1 MSTKNK
7 NFKPKLKSCHILLLA
22 IILCPILISNSNSI
36 NRRRKLKKE
45 SEFIQNLI
53 LRKLDFSSDTDAIC
67 SKGSEDLKNYYLT
80 RDDDSIGIKNDKI
93 ESEEKEKYV
102 DALINLVASKGD
114 TNENIKE
121 YVMHLIPVLVILVL
135 AILSIPGWI
144 ILCSCSCCSCCCC
157 CCCKKAFCKLPFFII
172 TAVCYAFVLG
182 TSIYGLSQ
190 SDSIFVGLAD
200 TECSILKFIDQVLSG
215 EGENAPKPYWAGI
228 DNIKNI
234 LTQSKE
240 NIKIV
245 RQTYNTDL
253 GSAKTNIQNAE
264 TEFKTQLKTQSEN
277 VNDKD
282 SDAFK
287 YLININS
294 GNYILDIID
303 DFGSYTDE
311 NTHNGFL
318 QNWYIEFKGKSE
330 ESSNLMTGI
339 ESEFQILKD
348 DNGGVDGV
356 LDSGIDKIEP
366 IKTSIDEV
374 KNQISGIIIDYSD
387 TIDKYG
393 KLAFKIVFSVLMV
406 LDAAIA
412 ALMTVML
419 FFSFSCFDKCCCC
432 CRCLLKS
439 LVHILWN
446 ILALLTF
453 LTLLIGF
460 FCTLIGTLGGDLI
473 SVVSFLVSEENLKAK
488 EPILLTEGGDMLNKC
503 INGDGDIT
511 EDLGL
516 KDNPA
521 LKSME
526 ELNKNKQ
533 KLIKTQQEF
542 NEALSNRPDYYYN
555 FVNKFK
561 ARADYTTTNIDLI
574 KNVGSDD
581 KLNLGTY
588 LRLLNDY
595 TKTNKKEEWKLQCN
609 GGGHS
614 CEIQGEHVNI
624 DYCIELRSC
633 TSNNKISS
641 GWYNDE
647 NEDTIKLYAKIIDA
661 IIDSIRYSN
670 DDGNK
675 SIKIALN
682 NLNGAYKS
690 FIEAENNN
698 LNVYKTTI
706 EKLTNIFEDVA
717 GEGKLLSI
725 LNCKFIGKNV
735 RVMLRYLDKSL
746 GKSFYNVGICLT
758 VAGVAMFVSI
768 AFTILLNII
777 INQKSK

>member
-7 NFKPKLKSCHILLLA
+7 NFKPKLKSYHILLLS
-22 IILCPILISNSNSI
+22 IILCPILLSNSNSV

-144 ILCSCSCCSCCCC
+144 VLCSCSCCSCCCC

-182 TSIYGLSQ
+182 ISIYGLSQ

-228 DNIKNI
+228 DNIQNI
-234 LTQSKE
+234 LTQTKT
-240 NIKIV
+240 NIGNVKSS
-245 RQTYNTDL
+245 YNSDL
-253 GSAKTNIQNAE
+253 SSAKANIGSAKTNFENQLTTSNAIAADGSY
-264 TEFKTQLKTQSEN
+264 LKLT
-277 VNDKD
+277 DYK
-282 SDAFK
+282 
-287 YLININS
+287 
-294 GNYILDIID
+294 LDIVI
-303 DFGSYTDE
+303 DFGTYSSSPDPSNIET
-311 NTHNGFL
+311 FL
-318 QNWYIEFKGKSE
+318 QQWGIEFNQKASHSQTLMDNMDGKFNDLNSD
-330 ESSNLMTGI
+330 SQIDTTLNTGI
-339 ESEFQILKD
+339 ER
-348 DNGGVDGV
+348 
-356 LDSGIDKIEP
+356 IEP

-374 KNQISGIIIDYSD
+374 KNQISSIIIDYSD

-473 SVVSFLVSEENLKAK
+473 SVVSFLVSEENLKAS
-488 EPILLTEGGDMLNKC
+488 EPILLSEGGDMLNKC

-516 KDNPA
+516 KDNQA

-526 ELNKNKQ
+526 DLKTY
-533 KLIKTQQEF
+533 KTQLIQTKKEF
-542 NEALSNRPDYYYN
+542 NEALTNRPNYYN
-555 FVNKFK
+555 DFINKFK
-561 ARADYTTTNIDLI
+561 ARTEYTTTDINLVN
-574 KNVGSDD
+574 KNDESD
-581 KLNLGTY
+581 KLNLGTC
-588 LRLLNDY
+588 LNALNAL
-595 TKTNKKEEWKLQCN
+595 TKNSKKEEWNIKCSQN
-609 GGGHS
+609 NHS
-614 CEIQGEHVNI
+614 CDEKVSHDNN
-624 DYCIELRSC
+624 YCIEVKSC
-633 TSNNKISS
+633 SSDNKISTV
-641 GWYNDE
+641 WYNG
-647 NEDTIKLYAKIIDA
+647 EDATLKGHAEKIDA

-670 DDGNK
+670 NGGVK
-675 SIKIALN
+675 SINKALE
-682 NLNGAYKS
+682 LLDDKYEE
-690 FIEAENNN
+690 FIKAENDN
-698 LNVYKTTI
+698 LDVYKNTI
-706 EKLTNIFEDVA
+706 EQMTQIFEDVA
-717 GEGKLLSI
+717 GGDKLLSI

>member
-22 IILCPILISNSNSI
+22 IILCPILISNSNSV

-182 TSIYGLSQ
+182 ISIYGLSQ
-190 SDSIFVGLAD
+190 SDSIFVGLSD

-228 DNIKNI
+228 DNIQNI
-234 LTQSKE
+234 LTETKA
-240 NIKIV
+240 NIA
-245 RQTYNTDL
+245 
-253 GSAKTNIQNAE
+253 SAKTNYATDLQQKEGQIDTARTN
-264 TEFKTQLKTQSEN
+264 FKSQLSTQSDN
-277 VNDKD
+277 VKANKYSIDSKNYKLDIVYEFGVYSGGSFTPPDCFLFKLNYEFDQKDQNSQELMTSIKNKFSSLD
-282 SDAFK
+282 SD
-287 YLININS
+287 NS
-294 GNYILDIID
+294 ADGALD
-303 DFGSYTDE
+303 E
-311 NTHNGFL
+311 
-318 QNWYIEFKGKSE
+318 
-330 ESSNLMTGI
+330 GI
-339 ESEFQILKD
+339 KQ
-348 DNGGVDGV
+348 
-356 LDSGIDKIEP
+356 IEP
-366 IKTSIDEV
+366 IKSSIDEV

-473 SVVSFLVSEENLKAK
+473 SVVSFLVSEENLKAS

-521 LKSME
+521 LKNME
-526 ELNKNKQ
+526 DLKTYKAQ
-533 KLIKTQQEF
+533 LIKTQQEF
-542 NEALSNRPDYYYN
+542 NEALSTRPDYYKN
-555 FVNKFK
+555 FINKFNK
-561 ARADYTTTNIDLI
+561 RKGDLTTDIDLI
-574 KNVGSDD
+574 NESNPED
-581 KLNLGTY
+581 KLNLGEK
-588 LRLLNDY
+588 LNSLNSG
-595 TKTNKKEEWKLQCN
+595 TSSKNEEWKIKCDR
-609 GGGHS
+609 GYHS
-614 CEIQGEHVNI
+614 CEEPQAGHT
-624 DYCIELRSC
+624 DYYCIELNSC
-633 TSNNKISS
+633 TTKSINSD
-641 GWYNDE
+641 WYNSVDAT
-647 NEDTIKLYAKIIDA
+647 TIKAYAEVIDA
-661 IIDSIRYSN
+661 FIN
-670 DDGNK
+670 
-675 SIKIALN
+675 SIKISKNGQDGSINKALAE
-682 NLNGAYKS
+682 LDEKYQS

-698 LNVYKTTI
+698 INVYKNTI
-706 EKLTNIFEDVA
+706 EKLTNIFEEVA
-717 GEGKLLSI
+717 GGDKLLSI

>member
-7 NFKPKLKSCHILLLA
+7 NFKPKLKSYHILLLA
-22 IILCPILISNSNSI
+22 IILCPILISNSNTV

-144 ILCSCSCCSCCCC
+144 VLCSCSCCSCCCC

-182 TSIYGLSQ
+182 ISIYGLSQ

-228 DNIKNI
+228 DNIQNI
-234 LTQSKE
+234 LTQTKA
-240 NIKIV
+240 NIA
-245 RQTYNTDL
+245 
-253 GSAKTNIQNAE
+253 SAKTNYATDLEQKESEITSARTNFKEELSNQSDKVKANIFSSSSKNYKLDIVYEFGVYSGGLFTPPDCFLFKLNYEFDQKDQNSQE
-264 TEFKTQLKTQSEN
+264 LMTSIKNKFSSL
-277 VNDKD
+277 D
-282 SDAFK
+282 SD
-287 YLININS
+287 NS
-294 GNYILDIID
+294 ADGALD
-303 DFGSYTDE
+303 E
-311 NTHNGFL
+311 
-318 QNWYIEFKGKSE
+318 
-330 ESSNLMTGI
+330 GI
-339 ESEFQILKD
+339 KQ
-348 DNGGVDGV
+348 
-356 LDSGIDKIEP
+356 IEP
-366 IKTSIDEV
+366 IKSSIDEV
-374 KNQISGIIIDYSD
+374 KNQISSIIIDYSD

-393 KLAFKIVFSVLMV
+393 KLAFKIVFSVLLV

-473 SVVSFLVSEENLKAK
+473 SVVSFLVSEENLKAS
-488 EPILLTEGGDMLNKC
+488 EPILLSEGGDMLNKC

-516 KDNPA
+516 KNNPA
-521 LKSME
+521 LKNME
-526 ELNKNKQ
+526 DLKTYKAQ
-533 KLIKTQQEF
+533 LIKTQQEF
-542 NEALSNRPDYYYN
+542 NEALSTRPDYYNN
-555 FVNKFK
+555 FINKFNK
-561 ARADYTTTNIDLI
+561 RKGDLTNDIDLI
-574 KNVGSDD
+574 NESNAED
-581 KLNLGTY
+581 KLNLGEN
-588 LRLLNDY
+588 LNRLNSG
-595 TKTNKKEEWKLQCN
+595 TSSKNEEWKIKCDR
-609 GGGHS
+609 GYHS
-614 CEIQGEHVNI
+614 CEEPQDGHT
-624 DYCIELRSC
+624 DYYCIELNSC
-633 TSNNKISS
+633 TSKSIKTD
-641 GWYNDE
+641 WYDSA
-647 NEDTIKLYAKIIDA
+647 DATTIKAYAEIIDA
-661 IIDSIRYSN
+661 FIN
-670 DDGNK
+670 
-675 SIKIALN
+675 SIKISKNGQDGSINKALAE
-682 NLNGAYKS
+682 LDAKYKS

-698 LNVYKTTI
+698 INVYKNTI
-706 EKLTNIFEDVA
+706 EKLTNIFEEVA
-717 GEGKLLSI
+717 GGDKLLSI

>member
-22 IILCPILISNSNSI
+22 IILCPILISNSNSV

-182 TSIYGLSQ
+182 ISIYGLSQ
-190 SDSIFVGLAD
+190 SDSIFVGLSD

-228 DNIKNI
+228 DTIQNI
-234 LTQSKE
+234 LSQTKANIANARTNYRTELDSKKEKITSARNLFKSELEGQSNKV
-240 NIKIV
+240 NL
-245 RQTYNTDL
+245 NTNNL
-253 GSAKTNIQNAE
+253 
-264 TEFKTQLKTQSEN
+264 
-277 VNDKD
+277 NDKIY
-282 SDAFK
+282 K
-287 YLININS
+287 
-294 GNYILDIID
+294 LDIIK
-303 DFGSYTDE
+303 DFGTYTIAEGLRATPDC
-311 NTHNGFL
+311 FL
-318 QNWYIEFKGKSE
+318 QLFGNEFK
-330 ESSNLMTGI
+330 
-339 ESEFQILKD
+339 QKD
-348 DNGGVDGV
+348 DNSQSLMTSIEGSFSSVVSDGSV
-356 LDSGIDKIEP
+356 NGALDSGIDQIKP

-473 SVVSFLVSEENLKAK
+473 SVVSFLVSEENLKAS

-521 LKSME
+521 LKSMDD
-526 ELNKNKQ
+526 LKTYKAQ
-533 KLIKTQQEF
+533 LINTKKEF
-542 NEALSNRPDYYYN
+542 NEALSRRPDYYYN
-555 FVNKFK
+555 FINKFNSI
-561 ARADYTTTNIDLI
+561 ADYKASDIKLICTND
-574 KNVGSDD
+574 NSE
-581 KLNLGTY
+581 LNLDTC
-588 LRLLNDY
+588 LDDLN
-595 TKTNKKEEWKLQCN
+595 TETRTNKNDEWQRKCN
-609 GGGHS
+609 QGSHS
-614 CEIQGEHVNI
+614 CEELRQAGNTNHF
-624 DYCIELRSC
+624 CIELKTC
-633 TSNNKISS
+633 TTKNILS
-641 GWYNDE
+641 WYNADGESESIKSNAKVVDAFIESIRSSSNGAEGSINNALTKLDVAYQNFINAE
-647 NEDTIKLYAKIIDA
+647 NENLDVYKDTI
-661 IIDSIRYSN
+661 
-670 DDGNK
+670 DD
-675 SIKIALN
+675 
-682 NLNGAYKS
+682 
-690 FIEAENNN
+690 
-698 LNVYKTTI
+698 
-706 EKLTNIFEDVA
+706 LTLIFENVA
-717 GEGKLLSI
+717 GGDKLLSI

>member
-7 NFKPKLKSCHILLLA
+7 NFKPKLKSYHILLLS
-22 IILCPILISNSNSI
+22 IILCPILLSNSNSV

-144 ILCSCSCCSCCCC
+144 VLCSCSCCSCCCC

-182 TSIYGLSQ
+182 ISIYGLSQ

-228 DNIKNI
+228 DNIQNI
-234 LTQSKE
+234 LTQTKT
-240 NIKIV
+240 NIGNVKSS
-245 RQTYNTDL
+245 YNSDL
-253 GSAKTNIQNAE
+253 SSAKANIGSAKTNFENQLTTSNAIAADGSY
-264 TEFKTQLKTQSEN
+264 LKLT
-277 VNDKD
+277 DYK
-282 SDAFK
+282 
-287 YLININS
+287 
-294 GNYILDIID
+294 LDIVI
-303 DFGSYTDE
+303 DFGTYSSSPDPSNIET
-311 NTHNGFL
+311 FL
-318 QNWYIEFKGKSE
+318 QQWGIEFNQKASHSQTLMDNMDGKFNDLNSD
-330 ESSNLMTGI
+330 SQIDTTLNTGI
-339 ESEFQILKD
+339 ER
-348 DNGGVDGV
+348 
-356 LDSGIDKIEP
+356 IEP

-374 KNQISGIIIDYSD
+374 KNQISSIIIDYSD

-419 FFSFSCFDKCCCC
+419 FFSFSCFDKCCFC

-516 KDNPA
+516 KDNQA

-526 ELNKNKQ
+526 DLKTY
-533 KLIKTQQEF
+533 KTQLIQTKKEF
-542 NEALSNRPDYYYN
+542 NEALTNRPNYYN
-555 FVNKFK
+555 DFINKFK
-561 ARADYTTTNIDLI
+561 ARTEYTTTDINLVNKDN
-574 KNVGSDD
+574 KDD

-588 LRLLNDY
+588 LNELNAL
-595 TKTNKKEEWKLQCN
+595 TKNSKKEEWNIKCSQN
-609 GGGHS
+609 SHS
-614 CEIQGEHVNI
+614 CNEKAPHDNN
-624 DYCIELRSC
+624 YCIEVKSC
-633 TSNNKISS
+633 SSDNTISTV
-641 GWYNDE
+641 WYSDDATLKGHAE
-647 NEDTIKLYAKIIDA
+647 KIDA

-670 DDGNK
+670 NGGVK
-675 SIKIALN
+675 SINKALE
-682 NLNGAYKS
+682 LLDDKYKE
-690 FIEAENNN
+690 FIKAENDN
-698 LNVYKTTI
+698 LDVYKNTI
-706 EKLTNIFEDVA
+706 EQMTQIFEDVA
-717 GEGKLLSI
+717 GGDKLLSI